1 MSLEGRRIDSFVAM
15 WKALR
20 LPDGRDRVVRHG
32 HGPNRAIQTGSGRYL
47 TFWCGAARGRR
58 CLGFHKYF
66 SEPNAKLEIAYQLCV
81 GMDQKRCPKSLLF
94 VIGDLD
100 TVSERVEKECEGYS
114 RHS

>member
-1 MSLEGRRIDSFVAM
+1 MGRRVLIPLF
-15 WKALR
+15 
-20 LPDGRDRVVRHG
+20 
-32 HGPNRAIQTGSGRYL
+32 
-47 TFWCGAARGRR
+47 GAALLVVGAVWA
-58 CLGFHKYF
+58 FTKYF

-114 RHS
+114 RHSILLKEAPVQDCDCFLVEIRCSSA